1 MIHPACP
8 KDIGESINSAW
19 SVRTTPLVIESP
31 KAVTYNFF
39 IFLVRLRSQNYR
51 SITRQARNS
60 RIWCANGE
68 NDNNRGEIACFQG
81 RLTNNL
87 YLCPWF
93 KQPNKMNRTLA
104 KIGLISSI
112 LPTSR
117 SSIVMSPVFL
127 LPSLNLTD
135 SRASRYPVNIRTRS
149 QSSCKTVCHESFQ
162 RLIYYSAS
170 PGHR

>member
-1 MIHPACP
+1 MHPACP

-31 KAVTYNFF
+31 KAVTFNFF
-39 IFLVRLRSQNYR
+39 IFLVRLRSQNCR

-87 YLCPWF
+87 YLCP
-93 KQPNKMNRTLA
+93 PNKMNRTLA

-117 SSIVMSPVFL
+117 SSIVMRPVFL
-127 LPSLNLTD
+127 WPSLNLTD
-135 SRASRYPVNIRTRS
+135 SRASRYPVNIRTRL